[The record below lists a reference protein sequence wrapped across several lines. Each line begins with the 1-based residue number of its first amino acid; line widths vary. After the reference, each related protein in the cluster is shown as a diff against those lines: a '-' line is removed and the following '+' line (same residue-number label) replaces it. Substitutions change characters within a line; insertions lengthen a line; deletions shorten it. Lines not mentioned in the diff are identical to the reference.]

1 MDFSDCKECLTV
13 LSLDQSLDEKLLKN
27 SYVSNICCKSK
38 LTIAINDLPSEKEA
52 YDAIFTVEQSFTD
65 EQLKHLYKLLK
76 PRSKFVIVRSR
87 QVSNL
92 TFLIKSNGFVV
103 DRNEQ
108 DLILAHKP
116 EYEIGSAVEI
126 DTKKIWTLAADE
138 ITDGD
143 LIDDDELL
151 DEQDKMKPKAEDLRV
166 CATTKQR
173 KACANCSC
181 GLKEELEKSEMDK
194 IRSNSQNLK
203 SSCGNCYLGDAF
215 RCESCP
221 YRGFPAFKPG
231 EKVILNNMDDL

>member
-1 MDFSDCKECLTV
+1 MKP
-13 LSLDQSLDEKLLKN
+13 
-27 SYVSNICCKSK
+27 KS
-38 LTIAINDLPSEKEA
+38 T
-52 YDAIFTVEQSFTD
+52 
-65 EQLKHLYKLLK
+65 
-76 PRSKFVIVRSR
+76 FVIVRSQ

-103 DRNEQ
+103 DKTEQ
-108 DLILAHKP
+108 DLIIAHKP
-116 EYEIGSAVEI
+116 EYEIGSAVKI
-126 DTKKIWTLAADE
+126 DTQKIWTLAADE

-181 GLKEELEKSEMDK
+181 GLKEELEKEEMDK
-194 IRSNSQNLK
+194 IRSNSQNVK

-221 YRGFPAFKPG
+221 YRGLPAFKPG
-231 EKVILNNMDDL
+231 EKVTINNTDDL

>member
-1 MDFSDCKECLTV
+1 M
-13 LSLDQSLDEKLLKN
+13 
-27 SYVSNICCKSK
+27 
-38 LTIAINDLPSEKEA
+38 
-52 YDAIFTVEQSFTD
+52 
-65 EQLKHLYKLLK
+65 K